1 MAFCYYEA
9 LGVRRSASAA
19 EIKSAY
25 LSRVRQLH
33 PDVVGRGAH
42 AASEYHRVSEAFEVL
57 GDRSRRKEYDQATD
71 AKRHATDRG
80 PRRHAHS
87 ATSSAR
93 SSPGAEGRA
102 PDFDAWAQ
110 RGQSEA
116 LRWYRMPIPEFAWRV
131 HSLWCEMS
139 GRQQMSL
146 PAFTDLLRRRWRSAG
161 PASLLAH
168 SLDAA
173 ADSLA
178 RLRRRLRD
186 PPRQRPAASSTSGA
200 RWWRP
205 RFLATEQ
212 SERLRSLL
220 AAGRG
225 QAAQEF
231 ACRLRSLELPRL
243 ALLRPRCAPL
253 PAAQAALAAG
263 VACMLG
269 IGGCSSVWLASRS
282 RRADDQAPSP
292 AVRQPPAPCLV
303 GIREGVDL

>member
-9 LGVRRSASAA
+9 LGVGRSASAA

-25 LSRVRQLH
+25 LSRVRKLH

-57 GDRSRRKEYDQATD
+57 GDTSRRKEYDQATD
-71 AKRHATDRG
+71 LKQRATDRG
-80 PRRHAHS
+80 SRRHADS

-93 SSPGAEGRA
+93 SSQGARGRA

-110 RGQSEA
+110 RGQTEA

-131 HSLWCEMS
+131 HSLWCEIS

-146 PAFTDLLRRRWRSAG
+146 AAFTELLRRRWRSAR

-178 RLRRRLRD
+178 RLRHRLRD

-205 RFLATEQ
+205 RFVATEQ

-225 QAAQEF
+225 QAAQDCCVQLF
-231 ACRLRSLELPRL
+231 AYGPARV
-243 ALLRPRCAPL
+243 AP
-253 PAAQAALAAG
+253 ACVASAALCAAAG
-263 VACMLG
+263 GAGSFGGGGGLHVGYRWLQLCLAC
-269 IGGCSSVWLASRS
+269 ITV
-282 RRADDQAPSP
+282 P
-292 AVRQPPAPCLV
+292 AW
-303 GIREGVDL
+303 